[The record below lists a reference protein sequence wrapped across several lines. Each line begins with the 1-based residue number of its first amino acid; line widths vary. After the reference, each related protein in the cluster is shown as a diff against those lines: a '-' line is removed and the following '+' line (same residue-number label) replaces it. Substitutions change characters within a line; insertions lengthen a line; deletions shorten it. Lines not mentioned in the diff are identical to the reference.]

1 LSESQTL
8 LAGSLSESLRRLIRS
23 HLAEAPG
30 GSDALLKL
38 AGKVIAFH
46 LKPFDRWLYLC
57 PTQEDVQILTEISGE
72 PDVIFHGTLAAFVQ
86 VSLHPGDTGAVRN
99 SGLVIDGDMAL
110 AEDFQAL
117 SAALGIDWQRF
128 LSRYLGYQLAGST
141 LDVLRSGRNWL
152 KKAPKPWR
160 AISANT
166 SGKKPAGFPTVL
178 KPTRTSMPSIPF
190 APISIVSRP
199 GLLDWKPGSDREPP
213 PHQNPKADALW
224 NLKPSS
230 PYPSSPQPSR
240 SG

>member
-1 LSESQTL
+1 MSESQTL

-30 GSDALLKL
+30 GSDALAKV

-57 PTQEDVQILTEISGE
+57 PTLEDVQILTEISGE
-72 PDVIFHGTLAAFVQ
+72 ADVTFHGTLAAFVQ
-86 VSLHPGDTGAVRN
+86 VSLHPGDTGTVRS

-141 LDVLRSGRNWL
+141 LDVLRSGRDWL
-152 KKAPKPWR
+152 KKSAKALESDVSEYLREETRWLPDSSETDPHLDAVDSLRADIDRLAARIARLETRLGSRASPSQKPK
-160 AISANT
+160 S
-166 SGKKPAGFPTVL
+166 
-178 KPTRTSMPSIPF
+178 
-190 APISIVSRP
+190 
-199 GLLDWKPGSDREPP
+199 
-213 PHQNPKADALW
+213 
-224 NLKPSS
+224 
-230 PYPSSPQPSR
+230 
-240 SG
+240 